1 MKKGILLIPLAI
13 LLALSLIAI
22 GCPSTPPTTTPP
34 TTTQPTTAPPTTT
47 PAAPQVKTLQIGFI
61 TGLTGW
67 ASVGTVHQ
75 VHGAEVAVEMLNE
88 RGGLTINGQ
97 KYQIE
102 LTVEDD
108 KSTTDGSVAAT
119 NKLVYDEGIKFIGG
133 YPLWFAAASKDI
145 AEPEKVL
152 RAIVWTCCTPGEIDQ
167 STQYTFLCASATL
180 EQAVAVLDYIKNT
193 HPEVKT
199 LACLSPDDGTNQYT
213 WPTIMSMLEAR
224 GLSRVGD
231 LIMYPNDMVD
241 ASPIAAKIAARDAD
255 AIFQVNGWSPHAGGI
270 LKALR
275 ELGDDRYYFGAVP
288 ASAGEILAICG
299 EDAATNFS
307 CINPTL
313 EVAENP
319 PLLEEAGAKLNNE
332 YGPPLNLLALN
343 GFDCVWC
350 MAQAI
355 EAAQSLDTTAVRDAW
370 EQMDTIETVYGMA
383 NMAGLKTYGIKHTV
397 AMPVAI
403 ELLDN
408 GAPTFGA
415 WMNVNLP

>member
-1 MKKGILLIPLAI
+1 MKKGLLLIPLAI
-13 LLALSLIAI
+13 LLALSLIIVA
-22 GCPSTPPTTTPP
+22 CPAAPTTTPP
-34 TTTQPTTAPPTTT
+34 TTTHPATTPPTTT
-47 PAAPQVKTLQIGFI
+47 PAAPQVKTLKIGFI

-102 LTVEDD
+102 LAIEDD

-119 NKLVYDEGIKFIGG
+119 NKLVYDENIKFIGG

-145 AEPEKVL
+145 CEPEKVL
-152 RAIVWTCCTPGEIDQ
+152 RAIVWTCCTPGEIGPD
-167 STQYTFLCASATL
+167 TPYTFLCASATL

-199 LACLSPDDGTNQYT
+199 LACFSPDDGTNQYT

-241 ASPIAAKIAARDAD
+241 ASPIAAKIKARNAD
-255 AIFQVNGWSPHAGGI
+255 AIFQVNGWSPHAGAI
-270 LKALR
+270 LKGLR
-275 ELGDDRYYFGAVP
+275 ELGDNRYYFGAVP

-313 EVAENP
+313 GVTGNP
-319 PLLEEAGAKLNNE
+319 PLLEEAGAKLVSE
-332 YGPPLNLLALN
+332 YGGPLNLLSLN
-343 GFDCVWC
+343 GFDCIWC
-350 MAQAI
+350 MAHAI

-370 EQMDTIETVYGMA
+370 EKMDPIETVYGTA
-383 NMAGLKTYGIKHTV
+383 HMAGLKTYGIKHTV

-408 GAPTFGA
+408 GAPKFGA
-415 WMNVNLP
+415 WVNVNLP

>member
-1 MKKGILLIPLAI
+1 MKKGLLLIPLAI
-13 LLALSLIAI
+13 LLALSLIAAA
-22 GCPSTPPTTTPP
+22 CPAS
-34 TTTQPTTAPPTTT
+34 PTTAPPATTQPATTQPATT
-47 PAAPQVKTLQIGFI
+47 PAAPEIESLQIGFV

-75 VHGAEVAVEMLNE
+75 VHGAEVAVEMLNDM
-88 RGGLTINGQ
+88 GGLTINGQ
-97 KYQIE
+97 KYLIE
-102 LTVEDD
+102 LAVEDD

-119 NKLVYDEGIKFIGG
+119 NKLIYDDNIKFIGG

-145 AEPEKVL
+145 CEPEKVL

-167 STQYTFLCASATL
+167 STPYTFLCASATL

-193 HPEVKT
+193 HPEVQT
-199 LACLSPDDGTNQYT
+199 LACVSPDDGTNQYT
-213 WPTIMSMLEAR
+213 WPEIMSMIEAR
-224 GLSRVGD
+224 GLTRVGD

-255 AIFQVNGWSPHAGGI
+255 AILQVNGWSPHAGGI

-299 EDAATNFS
+299 EDAATKFS

-313 EVAENP
+313 GVAENP
-319 PLLEEAGAKLNNE
+319 PLLEEAGAKLIDE
-332 YGPPLNLLALN
+332 YGGPLNLLALN

-355 EAAQSLDTTAVRDAW
+355 EEAQSLDTTAVRDAW
-370 EQMDTIETVYGMA
+370 EKMDPIETVYGTA
-383 NMAGLKTYGIKHTV
+383 HLAGLKTYGIKHTV

-408 GAPTFGA
+408 GVPMFGA
-415 WMNVNLP
+415 WIEVNLP

>member
-1 MKKGILLIPLAI
+1 MKKRLLLIPLAL

-22 GCPSTPPTTTPP
+22 GCPAPPTTTPP
-34 TTTQPTTAPPTTT
+34 TTAPTTAPPTST
-47 PAAPQVKTLQIGFI
+47 PATPAVQTLRIGFI

-102 LTVEDD
+102 LVVEDD

-119 NKLVYDEGIKFIGG
+119 NKLVYDENIKFIGG

-145 AEPEKVL
+145 CESEKVL

-167 STQYTFLCASATL
+167 STPYTFLCASATL

-199 LACLSPDDGTNQYT
+199 LACVSPDDGTNQYT
-213 WPTIMSMLEAR
+213 WPEIMSMLEAR

-231 LIMYPNDMVD
+231 LIVYPNDMVD

-255 AIFQVNGWSPHAGGI
+255 AIFHVNGWAPHAGGI
-270 LKALR
+270 IKGLR

-288 ASAGEILAICG
+288 SSAAEILAICG
-299 EDAATNFS
+299 EAAATNFS

-313 EVAENP
+313 GVADNP
-319 PLLEEAGAKLNNE
+319 PLLEEAGAKLTSE
-332 YGPPLNLLALN
+332 YGGDLNLLALN

-355 EAAQSLDTTAVRDAW
+355 EAAQSLDTTAVRDVW
-370 EQMDTIETVYGMA
+370 EQMDPIETVYGTA
-383 NMAGLKTYGIKHTV
+383 HLGGLKTYGIQHTV

-408 GAPTFGA
+408 GVPKFGA
-415 WMNVNLP
+415 WVNVNLP

>member
-1 MKKGILLIPLAI
+1 VNKKLSLIPLAL

-22 GCPSTPPTTTPP
+22 GCPSTPTTTPP
-34 TTTQPTTAPPTTT
+34 TTTTPTTT
-47 PAAPQVKTLQIGFI
+47 TPTPTTPPTPEVKTLRIGFI

-75 VHGAEVAVEMLNE
+75 VNGATVATEMLNE

-97 KYQIE
+97 KYEIE
-102 LTVEDD
+102 LVVEDD

-119 NKLVYDEGIKFIGG
+119 NKLAYDENIKFIGG

-145 AEPEKVL
+145 CEQEKVL
-152 RAIVWTCCTPGEIDQ
+152 RAIVWTCCTPGEIGPD
-167 STQYTFLCASATL
+167 TPYTFLCASATL
-180 EQAVAVLDYIKNT
+180 EQAVAVLDYIKDT

-199 LACLSPDDGTNQYT
+199 LACFSPDDGTNQYT
-213 WPTIMSMLEAR
+213 WPEIMSMLETR

-231 LIMYPNDMVD
+231 LIVYPNDMVD
-241 ASPIAAKIAARDAD
+241 ASPIAAKVAARDAD
-255 AIFQVNGWSPHAGGI
+255 AIFQVNGWSPHAGAM
-270 LKALR
+270 LKGLR

-299 EDAATNFS
+299 EAAATNFS

-313 EVAENP
+313 GIAGNP
-319 PLLEEAGAKLNNE
+319 PLLEEAGTKLVTE
-332 YGPPLNLLALN
+332 YGGPLNLLALN

-350 MAQAI
+350 MAHAI

-370 EQMDTIETVYGMA
+370 EQMDPIDTVYGTA
-383 NMAGLKTYGIKHTV
+383 HLGGLKTYGIQHTV

-408 GAPTFGA
+408 GAPEFGA
-415 WMNVNLP
+415 WEEVHLP